1 MTDFDSLQQ
10 SLINAKKVM
19 NKVDGGDFSSGG
31 ATDSSRGVGRVTDS
45 TGLLR
50 EAPSPKLPNVDVK
63 GARKDLAPKA
73 SMTEQKI
80 KNSRLPDSIKE
91 AMINHPIPDIPFGGS
106 VGLSGDFISGVK
118 EQMEKQNIPT
128 SPVSPTSQNIPSS
141 PTLLNEN
148 ITPTTHQKPQTAKLT
163 ATTLKKIIKETVREL
178 LDEVVDTKIN
188 ESVNMKSTEN
198 ENFQFKV
205 GNRIFYGKITSSK
218 PLK

>member
-1 MTDFDSLQQ
+1 MTDFATLQQ

-19 NKVDGGDFSSGG
+19 NKVDGGNFSSGESTNSSVG
-31 ATDSSRGVGRVTDS
+31 AGRMTDS

-50 EAPSPKLPNVDVK
+50 EAPSPKLPDINIA
-63 GARKDLAPKA
+63 GARKDLAPKS

-128 SPVSPTSQNIPSS
+128 SPISQNIPAS
-141 PTLLNEN
+141 PTSLNEN
-148 ITPTTHQKPQTAKLT
+148 IAPILQQKSHASKLT
-163 ATTLKKIIKETVREL
+163 AKTLKKIIKETVKEL
-178 LDEVVDTKIN
+178 LDEVVNTKIN
-188 ESVNMKSTEN
+188 ESVNMKSAEN

-218 PLK
+218 ALK